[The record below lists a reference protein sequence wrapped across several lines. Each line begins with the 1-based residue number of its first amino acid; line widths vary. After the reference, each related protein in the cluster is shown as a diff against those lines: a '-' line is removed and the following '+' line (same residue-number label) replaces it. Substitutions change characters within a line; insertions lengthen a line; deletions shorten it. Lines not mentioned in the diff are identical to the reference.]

1 MLCCSLHATV
11 PESSPVGNG
20 AGAARKVGRVLDT
33 SPLTAAVER
42 FADRLRAAPQSRLQ
56 QGAAEAALD
65 LARELSL
72 RAQRLEAAS
81 AGAAD
86 GAAAGEGAGAAPAR
100 TMPDAG
106 IFVVG
111 DQLAV
116 AGLDLAEALQAA
128 AAGPAAGA
136 VTGLVTGL
144 VAGSPAD
151 PVAAPGPDTAKAPS
165 EMLDEAVRL
174 VDQAEAGALR

>member
-1 MLCCSLHATV
+1 M
-11 PESSPVGNG
+11 
-20 AGAARKVGRVLDT
+20 LDT

-56 QGAAEAALD
+56 QGAAAVALD

-81 AGAAD
+81 AGAGDA
-86 GAAAGEGAGAAPAR
+86 AGAAPAQTVAR

-116 AGLDLAEALQAA
+116 AGLDLAEALHAA
-128 AAGPAAGA
+128 
-136 VTGLVTGL
+136 T
-144 VAGSPAD
+144 
-151 PVAAPGPDTAKAPS
+151 DTAKAPS
-165 EMLDEAVRL
+165 EVLDEAVRL
-174 VDQAEAGALR
+174 VEQVEAGALR

>member
-1 MLCCSLHATV
+1 M
-11 PESSPVGNG
+11 
-20 AGAARKVGRVLDT
+20 LDT

-81 AGAAD
+81 VGSAG
-86 GAAAGEGAGAAPAR
+86 GTAAGDGAGAAPAR

-116 AGLDLAEALQAA
+116 AGLDLAEALRAA
-128 AAGPAAGA
+128 
-136 VTGLVTGL
+136 TET
-144 VAGSPAD
+144 
-151 PVAAPGPDTAKAPS
+151 DTAKAPS